1 MKSFLKSIHI
11 ENIDDFDLDFEMVG
25 RNRFNYQQIDM
36 IISKQVPWTYELLRQ
51 FQDGLNS
58 ITYPYILHFSYKKRP
73 TSNDAIN
80 LFDDWF
86 RYLYRSDSDIELIP
100 VNDNVIQVNYLDE
113 SFKKRNEAIINDFKD
128 FLGFISYDFIDINE
142 NVLPLKEVGVI
153 ADEETRKET
162 VETASEQASE
172 DIKQASEEPEIL
184 DRNDVTALVEKEQS
198 EKNALVEDQLL
209 KEMKKNRE
217 IMLKERERARLNRR
231 GKYEY
236 VERIEDITPESDH
249 VDFNGKVFAKEVIER
264 GERKRLNFEV
274 VDEFNG
280 AIACK
285 MYQNSQVDDEF
296 VSQLLNANVR
306 VRGVA
311 YFDDYSHQMMINA
324 HYIDLLP
331 PKEVIPD
338 ATPIK
343 RVELH
348 LHSNMSTQDGIGTMN
363 DYCSYAKKLGHT
375 AMAITDHGCVQG
387 FPDAQA
393 QVRSTILKCFMAVN
407 FIWLMTTLNMFLIL
421 NLWN

>member
-1 MKSFLKSIHI
+1 MQEKMKSFLKSIHI

-198 EKNALVEDQLL
+198 EEN
-209 KEMKKNRE
+209 
-217 IMLKERERARLNRR
+217 
-231 GKYEY
+231 
-236 VERIEDITPESDH
+236 
-249 VDFNGKVFAKEVIER
+249 
-264 GERKRLNFEV
+264 
-274 VDEFNG
+274 
-280 AIACK
+280 
-285 MYQNSQVDDEF
+285 
-296 VSQLLNANVR
+296 
-306 VRGVA
+306 
-311 YFDDYSHQMMINA
+311 
-324 HYIDLLP
+324 
-331 PKEVIPD
+331 
-338 ATPIK
+338 
-343 RVELH
+343 
-348 LHSNMSTQDGIGTMN
+348 
-363 DYCSYAKKLGHT
+363 
-375 AMAITDHGCVQG
+375 
-387 FPDAQA
+387 
-393 QVRSTILKCFMAVN
+393 
-407 FIWLMTTLNMFLIL
+407 
-421 NLWN
+421 